1 LALRFVSQFTN
12 YVINIQPAVKRV
24 GDFGVEILRPDIL
37 AEFQP
42 HNWTQRDLE
51 TAVVNFKFRGVY
63 QHEDEATPVHPAYR
77 LSTYDTEEL
86 AEAEGWDEETKTL
99 IEQRLLS
106 AKAFGRDYVL
116 VQEVAMPA
124 PWPSYD
130 EFAGTAEE
138 LAMQVLDLGYS
149 PEEVI
154 AYESSKWGQQREDV
168 IAALSTAVE
177 ARDAGEIIVT

>member
-1 LALRFVSQFTN
+1 VRFVSQFTN
-12 YVINIQPAVKRV
+12 YVINIQAAVKRV

-37 AEFQP
+37 AEFRP
-42 HNWTQRDLE
+42 HDWTQRDLE
-51 TAVVNFKFRGVY
+51 TAIASFQFKGSY

-77 LSTYDTEEL
+77 LSTYDTDEL
-86 AEAEGWDEETKTL
+86 AIEEGWDSETKEL
-99 IEQRLLS
+99 IEQRLLTS
-106 AKAFGRDYVL
+106 KGFGRDYVL
-116 VQEVAMPA
+116 VQELAMAA

-130 EFAGTAEE
+130 EFAGSAEE

-168 IAALSTAVE
+168 LAALAGAVE
-177 ARDAGEIIVT
+177 ARDAGEIVIT